1 MEVREQIERLAE
13 VHHHAVE
20 HEIEHGAHGGHGE
33 HGGTPAPFFIRWIGV
48 LVALLTL
55 LSGFAAVLQND
66 ASVRSANYR
75 RVAQQ
80 LSIEATGANTTGQAQ
95 VNYALY
101 NDQIRTEL
109 GILSASADKSGDSAT
124 AQDYTA
130 LSDRIAA
137 LSPAASAPY
146 SDDLSL
152 YTSDTYLVKTTE
164 LQEQSAVDQELYEA
178 WEGKSHTYILQLTL
192 LAVSLAM
199 FGLATT
205 VTNLGRRILIT
216 TGAGIVIV
224 VLAWMGATYFS
235 SVEQTPD
242 AAIKAYAQGQG
253 LSYQGKH
260 EDAIK
265 AYEQAVAAAPE
276 YGRAHYELGNEQL
289 SLGKYEAAV
298 DAYKETVKSGLDNAN
313 VAWNM
318 GWADYV
324 LGHFDD
330 AVSTDRHALALNND
344 LIPVHFDLALALL
357 AGGHTDEATRE
368 YSATMDMATS
378 QVVAAT
384 AGGQAVASSFFDDLD
399 SGTQDLNSLVDLLSG
414 RTNSWQEVPP
424 KEFITNA
431 DAVKTTAQGLAGQL
445 ANLSVALE
453 DTGKPASGT
462 ASAQITTFKFAT
474 AAQVDE
480 GTPTPVAAPDL
491 SHPDQTSNPTA
502 GLDLGAYTVADT
514 FPSDTDTVDV
524 FFNYSGMSNG
534 QNILWK
540 VSVDGQDDDS
550 FRRNETWSLG
560 ASGTALKPISLVLAD
575 PGDYTVSLYVDS
587 HLVQTGTFA
596 LQSP

>member
-1 MEVREQIERLAE
+1 MEAREHIERLAE

-20 HEIEHGAHGGHGE
+20 HEIEHGGHGE

-152 YTSDTYLVKTTE
+152 YTANTYLVNTTA

-178 WEGKSHTYILQLTL
+178 WESKSHTYILQLTL

-216 TGAGIVIV
+216 TGAGVVIV
-224 VLAWMGATYFS
+224 VLAWMGVTYFTP
-235 SVEQTPD
+235 VEQTPD

-260 EDAIK
+260 EEAIA

-289 SLGKYEAAV
+289 SLGKYDAAV

-318 GWADYV
+318 GWANYV
-324 LGHFDD
+324 LGHFDE
-330 AVSTDRHALALNND
+330 AATADRHALALNND
-344 LIPVHFDLALALL
+344 LIPVHFNLALALL

-378 QVVAAT
+378 QVAAT
-384 AGGQAVASSFFDDLD
+384 AGGQSVASSFFDDLD
-399 SGTQDLNSLVDLLSG
+399 SGRQDLNALVDLLSG
-414 RTNSWQEVPP
+414 QSHSWQEVPP
-424 KEFITNA
+424 KESITNA
-431 DAVKTTAQGLAGQL
+431 DAVKTTAQSLAGQL

-462 ASAQITTFKFAT
+462 ASAQITSFKFAI

-480 GTPTPVAAPDL
+480 GTPTPVAASDL

-502 GLDLGAYTVADT
+502 GLDSGAYSVANT

-534 QNILWK
+534 QNVLWK

-550 FRRNETWSLG
+550 FRRQETWSLG
-560 ASGTALKPISLVLAD
+560 PTGTALKPISLVLAAS
-575 PGDYTVSLYVDS
+575 GDYTVSLYVDS
-587 HLVQTGTFA
+587 HLVQKGTFT

>member
-1 MEVREQIERLAE
+1 MEAREHIERLAE

-20 HEIEHGAHGGHGE
+20 HEIEHGGHGGHG
-33 HGGTPAPFFIRWIGV
+33 GSPAPFFIRWIGV

-75 RVAQQ
+75 RIAQQ
-80 LSIEATGANTTGQAQ
+80 QSIEATGQNTTGQAQ

-109 GILSASADKSGDSAT
+109 GILAASADKSGDTTT
-124 AQDYTA
+124 AKDYTA

-146 SDDLSL
+146 SDDLAL
-152 YTSDTYLVKTTE
+152 YTSNTYLVKTTA
-164 LQEQSAVDQELYEA
+164 LQEQAAVDQELYET
-178 WEGKSHTYILQLTL
+178 WESRSHTYILQLTL

-224 VLAWMGATYFS
+224 VVAWMGATYFKP
-235 SVEQTPD
+235 VDQTPD
-242 AAIKAYAQGQG
+242 AAIQAYAQGQG

-260 EDAIK
+260 EEAIK

-289 SLGKYEAAV
+289 ALGKYEAAV
-298 DAYKETVKSGLDNAN
+298 EAYKETVSSGLDNAN

-318 GWADYV
+318 GWANYV
-324 LGHFDD
+324 LGHFDE
-330 AVSTDRHALALNND
+330 AVTADRHALALNTD
-344 LIPVHFDLALALL
+344 LIPVHFNLALALL
-357 AGGHTDEATRE
+357 AGGHTDEATKE
-368 YSATMDMATS
+368 YSATMDMATG
-378 QVVAAT
+378 QVADAS
-384 AGGQAVASSFFDDLD
+384 AGGQAVAASFFDDLD
-399 SGTQDLNSLVDLLSG
+399 SSRQDLNALVDLLSG
-414 RTNSWQEVPP
+414 QKHDWEEVPP
-424 KEFITNA
+424 KESITNA
-431 DAVKTTAQGLAGQL
+431 DAVKTTAQSLAGQL

-453 DTGKPASGT
+453 ATGKPASGT
-462 ASAQITTFKFAT
+462 SSAQITPFKFAT
-474 AAQVDE
+474 EAQVNE

-491 SHPDQTSNPTA
+491 SHPDQTSHPNP
-502 GLDLGAYTVADT
+502 GLNSGAYTVANT
-514 FPSDTDTVDV
+514 FPSDTGTVDV
-524 FFNYSGMSNG
+524 FFDYSGMRDG
-534 QNILWK
+534 QNVLWK
-540 VSVDGQDDDS
+540 VSVNGQDDDS
-550 FRRNETWSLG
+550 FRRQETWSLG
-560 ASGTALKPISLVLAD
+560 ATGTALKPISLVLAS
-575 PGDYTVSLYVDS
+575 PGDYTVALYIDS
-587 HLVQTGTFA
+587 HLVQTGTFV